1 MRAIRL
7 ALIPLLPL
15 LLAATPTPQEAWQKG
30 IAGQNEAY
38 AKRPHAMLKIQDSV
52 YLGEG
57 ETAVLEGK
65 KGAPSS
71 WRWNDKPG
79 AKGPLRLSLS
89 KGKLSIVHNG
99 KPVDSAVLQKSIVI
113 DQHID
118 IVGQPTQVGAG
129 VEGWRIFV
137 FNQLHPAA
145 KAFKSVS
152 YYPYDPAFRVTAR
165 FTPDLKLTA
174 RDFRT
179 SMGTDKRFYH
189 AGVATFRLKGKEVRL
204 PLYTGARDA
213 KKLADMSAFFT
224 DDLSNRETYGAGRY
238 LDVEPFG
245 AFPPRTVTLDFNNAY
260 NPNCALS
267 PHFTCPL
274 AMDEIA
280 LEVRAGEKA
289 PPGKH

>member
-1 MRAIRL
+1 MRAARL
-7 ALIPLLPL
+7 AILAFVPL
-15 LLAATPTPQEAWQKG
+15 LLAATPKDAWQKG
-30 IAGQNEAY
+30 IDGQNEAY

-57 ETAVLEGK
+57 ESAVLQGK
-65 KGAPSS
+65 KGDPAS

-79 AKGPLRLSLS
+79 ASGPLRLAIKS
-89 KGKLSIVHNG
+89 GKLSITHNG
-99 KPVDSAVLQKSIVI
+99 KAVDSAVLQKSLVI
-113 DQHID
+113 DNNVD
-118 IVGQPTQVGAG
+118 IAGAPTQVGAG

-152 YYPYDPAFRVTAR
+152 YYPYDPAVRVTAR
-165 FTPDLKLTA
+165 FTPDRQLTA

-179 SMGTDKRFYH
+179 SMGTGKRFYH
-189 AGVATFRLKGKEVRL
+189 AGVASFRLKGKEVRL
-204 PLYTGARDA
+204 PLYTGERDA
-213 KKLADMSAFFT
+213 KKLGDMSAFFT

-238 LDVEPFG
+238 IDVEPFG
-245 AFPPRTVTLDFNNAY
+245 AFPPRTVTLDFNNSY

-274 AMDEIA
+274 AVDEIA
-280 LEVRAGEKA
+280 MEVRAGEKA